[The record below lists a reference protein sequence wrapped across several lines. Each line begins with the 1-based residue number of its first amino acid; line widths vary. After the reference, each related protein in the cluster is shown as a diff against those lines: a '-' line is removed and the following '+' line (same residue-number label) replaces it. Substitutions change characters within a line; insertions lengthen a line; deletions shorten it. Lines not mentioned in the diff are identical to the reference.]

1 MLVQS
6 NLDIKVTQLDSEVI
20 LILNIG
26 TEASWERGKL
36 LCRSHVILTAILNMG
51 TEASWERGK
60 LLCRSHVILTAM
72 HIKQVYH
79 V

>member
-1 MLVQS
+1 MNRTHCQIIMFKLVQS

-20 LILNIG
+20 L
-26 TEASWERGKL
+26 
-36 LCRSHVILTAILNMG
+36 ILNMG